1 MAFRAG
7 FRLLALPIPDDIV
20 MIHDAWIALMISAV
34 ARVAFI
40 DEPLMLY
47 RQHAAQ
53 QVGARSKPVPAAS
66 VLAALRRVTSYAD
79 TLTLVERVRERL
91 RLKGAGDTT
100 PALEELD
107 AIDTHLRARAQLPAG
122 RLARG

>member
-1 MAFRAG
+1 
-7 FRLLALPIPDDIV
+7 

-91 RLKGAGDTT
+91 RLAGAGDTT

-107 AIDTHLRARAQLPAG
+107 AIDTHLRARAQLPAERL